1 MTEQILDPIKI
12 KRELKIHAK
21 ALHIPSGAANVFID
35 ESIKKA
41 EKSLKSKKLITDQDL
56 TRAIVKELKK
66 YNADFAYVYE
76 NRDKII

>member
-1 MTEQILDPIKI
+1 MTSKPFNLAPI

-21 ALHIPSGAANVFID
+21 ALRIPSGAAEIFID
-35 ESIKKA
+35 
-41 EKSLKSKKLITDQDL
+41 KSLAGATKALESKKIVTDQDI

-66 YNADFAYVYE
+66 YHRDFAYVYE

>member
-1 MTEQILDPIKI
+1 MTQQPLDFTKV

-35 ESIKKA
+35 EAISKA
-41 EKSLKSKKLITDQDL
+41 ENSLKSKKLITDQDL

-66 YNADFAYVYE
+66 FNADFAYVYE